1 MSRFSYIYSASVT
14 DKGLVR
20 SVNEDSVFTLPADGV
35 FGVSDG
41 MGGGEAGELAS
52 AYVAE
57 EINAALSETAE
68 ESPGLRLTAIREALL
83 KAHGRIRAHARENS
97 FDMMGATV
105 ALVAFDPWDAT
116 VAHIVHAGDSRVYR
130 LRGGALERLTEDHTV
145 GADIARATG
154 SGVIADHK
162 TSKLSHVLTRAV
174 GTSDTFSPEL
184 TRISVEAG
192 DVYLVCTDGI
202 STMLDDEC
210 LRTLLLSAE
219 TPERATS
226 LISEAVRTAG
236 AVDNYSTVICRI
248 GGQLPPPRTCGDEEL
263 RESAYLEERWER

>member
-1 MSRFSYIYSASVT
+1 MSRFSYISSVSFT

-20 SVNEDSVFTLPADGV
+20 ADNEDAVFMLPADGV

-52 AYVAE
+52 SYVAE
-57 EINAALSETAE
+57 GITAALAETFD

-83 KAHGRIRAHARENS
+83 KAHGRIRAYARENRYA
-97 FDMMGATV
+97 MMGATA

-116 VAHIVHAGDSRVYR
+116 VAHAVHVGDSRVYR
-130 LRGGALERLTEDHTV
+130 LRRGALERLTEDHTV

-154 SGVIADHK
+154 AGVIADHK

-174 GTSDTFSPEL
+174 GTSDTLAPEL
-184 TRISVEAG
+184 TRLSVEEG
-192 DVYLVCTDGI
+192 DVFLVCTDGI
-202 STMLDDEC
+202 STMLDDER
-210 LRTLLLSAE
+210 LQALLLSAE
-219 TPERATS
+219 TPDRAIGQ
-226 LISEAVRTAG
+226 ISDAVCAAG
-236 AVDNYSTVICRI
+236 AIDNYSFVVCRI
-248 GGQLPPPRTCGDEEL
+248 VGALPPPEKHDEEEL